1 MKVSKNYKNSSEK
14 IDKSKLY
21 SVADAVALVKEIKT
35 AKFDETVDVAFNL
48 GVDPRKADQMVR
60 GSLTLPNG
68 TGKTQR
74 ILVFADGDQAKA
86 AEEAGADYV
95 GADDYVQKIQKDN
108 WLDFDIIVAT
118 PKMMPKIGGL
128 GRVLGPRGLM
138 PNPKVGTVTNDVA
151 NVISEIKKGKV
162 SYRVDKQGNLHFIAG
177 KLSFDT
183 DKLVENVQSIFAEVV
198 KVKPS
203 SAKGTYIKNVAL
215 SSTMGP
221 SIKLDPKR

>member
-1 MKVSKNYKNSSEK
+1 MTKGKKYLNSSKK
-14 IDKSKLY
+14 IDSLKLY
-21 SVADAVALVKEIKT
+21 NVEEAVALVQEIKT

-74 ILVFADGDQAKA
+74 ILVFADGDQAKE
-86 AEEAGADYV
+86 AEAAGADYV
-95 GADDYVQKIQKDN
+95 GTDEFVTKIQKEG
-108 WLDFDIIVAT
+108 WLEFDIIVAT
-118 PKMMPKIGGL
+118 PKMMPKIGAL

-138 PNPKVGTVTNDVA
+138 PNPKVGTVTNDIA

-162 SYRVDKQGNLHFIAG
+162 SYRVDKSGNLHFIAG
-177 KLSFDT
+177 KVSFET
-183 DKLVENVQSIFAEVV
+183 EKLIENVRSIIAEVV

-203 SAKGTYIKNVAL
+203 SAKGTYMKTVAM

-221 SIKLDPKR
+221 SVKIDPKK